1 MTDNLMNNVGLWG
14 IIWSSCVPNILG
26 ATKNSECETIEKLSL
41 TENSM
46 GWFDSETSFVFQV
59 SI

>member
-26 ATKNSECETIEKLSL
+26 ATKNSECEAIEKLPL

-46 GWFDSETSFVFQV
+46 GWFDSETSFVF
-59 SI
+59 